1 MLVVYMTNPRKRHRC
16 GDRGHCTSNKRRVVL
31 AAARKC
37 RQAERQNAHPTG
49 EQSPSAAETSMVTP
63 VETSVATPSETSVP
77 TSHQDQDRPQV
88 LSTDGCRIVNVA
100 ELSKAIYKL
109 TAHSASCGGTCFIQG
124 ETNAGLAVVFS
135 VVCSKCNASYSTQSS
150 HQITTSDGKKQ
161 WAINMAAVSDINW
174 WWGGLSKSNSTLG
187 SMDVPG
193 MNKKIVHMNRTLPWK
208 DYEG

>member
-1 MLVVYMTNPRKRHRC
+1 MQQL
-16 GDRGHCTSNKRRVVL
+16 
-31 AAARKC
+31 
-37 RQAERQNAHPTG
+37 
-49 EQSPSAAETSMVTP
+49 
-63 VETSVATPSETSVP
+63 
-77 TSHQDQDRPQV
+77 
-88 LSTDGCRIVNVA
+88 
-100 ELSKAIYKL
+100 
-109 TAHSASCGGTCFIQG
+109 
-124 ETNAGLAVVFS
+124 
-135 VVCSKCNASYSTQSS
+135 SYSTQSS